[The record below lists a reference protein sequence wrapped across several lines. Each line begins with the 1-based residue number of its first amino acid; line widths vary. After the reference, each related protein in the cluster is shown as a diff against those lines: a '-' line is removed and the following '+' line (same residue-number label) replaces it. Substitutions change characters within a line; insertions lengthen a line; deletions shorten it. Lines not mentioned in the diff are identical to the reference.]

1 MTNQF
6 QPSEQP
12 CLLIAGAQCNRIWV
26 SQSGGLRL
34 AHFQTRGQDALKLRK
49 GDAAVGVGSARISDS
64 AAYEQ
69 CVRGCVGPKL

>member
-12 CLLIAGAQCNRIWV
+12 CLLNVGARCNRIWV

-34 AHFQTRGQDALKLRK
+34 SHFQTRGQEALILKK
-49 GDAAVGVGSARISDS
+49 GDAAFGVGRAQIGVSADCG
-64 AAYEQ
+64 Q
-69 CVRGCVGPKL
+69 CARACLD